1 MRPMSTYVD
10 LILNRVEFK
19 IIAGILLEKTVY
31 HIVALKYT
39 IAWCV
44 NGMAPC
50 TDSIEIILNV
60 TLRQKQRIE
69 HLVVFFATLVLKSS
83 DKSIMLLPK

>member
-1 MRPMSTYVD
+1 M
-10 LILNRVEFK
+10 
-19 IIAGILLEKTVY
+19 ACILLEKTVY
-31 HIVALKYT
+31 HIAALKCT

-44 NGMAPC
+44 NVMAPQ

-69 HLVVFFATLVLKSS
+69 HLVVFSLR
-83 DKSIMLLPK
+83 